1 MISRNIAIGILT
13 AAVILLA
20 VLLLRAHRRESSP
33 DATAAAVAVEAASV
47 PGRQPGEAAS
57 PGQPPAEASSLCREL
72 LGATISGDYATF
84 KRVCETRG
92 ESNMRAVA
100 SDPATE
106 ATFRRASR
114 TIATPC
120 WGGYDMQ
127 YLGEL
132 SQKGGHRIFLW
143 KLVPKA
149 GQDQFLVRLTLKEGR
164 LAGFFFQ

>member
-1 MISRNIAIGILT
+1 MVVKNITIGILA

-20 VLLLRAHRRESSP
+20 GLLVRAHRRDSSTGV
-33 DATAAAVAVEAASV
+33 AAAAVAAESANE
-47 PGRQPGEAAS
+47 PGRQAS
-57 PGQPPAEASSLCREL
+57 EQAVPGQPPAEASSLCREL
-72 LGATISGDYATF
+72 LGATISGDYAKF

-106 ATFRRASR
+106 ATFRRACR
-114 TIATPC
+114 TVATAC

-132 SQKGGHRIFLW
+132 SQKGGYRVFLW

-149 GQDQFLVRLTLKEGR
+149 GQDQFLVRLTLKDGR

>member
-1 MISRNIAIGILT
+1 MVAKNIAIGILT

-20 VLLLRAHRRESSP
+20 GLLARAHRQDSSTGVP
-33 DATAAAVAVEAASV
+33 SAAVAAEAASE
-47 PGRQPGEAAS
+47 PGRQPSGQAA

-92 ESNMRAVA
+92 EMNMRAVA

-106 ATFRRASR
+106 ATFRGACR
-114 TIATPC
+114 TLATPC

-132 SQKGGHRIFLW
+132 SQKGGYRIYLW

-149 GQDQFLVRLTLKEGR
+149 GQDQFLVRLTLKDGR